1 MTSFIL
7 AHFWTV
13 LLILGTI
20 FVPKYRWIGIIL
32 CILNIIFRG
41 TVPGW
46 ILWIFGIVVV
56 SILLYMKEG

>member
-1 MTSFIL
+1 MTAFIL
-7 AHFWTV
+7 AHFWTI

-46 ILWIFGIVVV
+46 IFGIVVV